1 MTDTKSEARFS
12 LDDVIVIRTPN
23 DCKMCERRVN
33 TYVENVKDWQ
43 RQYDEILAKHER
55 VLQMLEIA
63 TKALKRIAG
72 PRKKDGSYFYSIP
85 EIQKMGDDG
94 ADTDNARYALEK
106 IDKIESLK

>member
-55 VLQMLEIA
+55 VLQMLDIA
-63 TKALKRIAG
+63 EGAMTNCRMQFADMMSRVKAPDAWMIQELDEALDHIKGLK
-72 PRKKDGSYFYSIP
+72 K
-85 EIQKMGDDG
+85 
-94 ADTDNARYALEK
+94 
-106 IDKIESLK
+106 

>member
-43 RQYDEILAKHER
+43 RQYDKLVAKLSESER
-55 VLQMLEIA
+55 RLGIA
-63 TKALKRIAG
+63 R
-72 PRKKDGSYFYSIP
+72 
-85 EIQKMGDDG
+85 E
-94 ADTDNARYALEK
+94 ALEGLYK
-106 IDKIESLK
+106 RHLWMPGVGECICEHHILSAEVLSQITDESSERKPTDRSEG

>member
-1 MTDTKSEARFS
+1 MSDTKSEARFS

-63 TKALKRIAG
+63 EGAMTNCRMQFADMMSRVKAPDAWMIEELDQAIA
-72 PRKKDGSYFYSIP
+72 
-85 EIQKMGDDG
+85 Q
-94 ADTDNARYALEK
+94 
-106 IDKIESLK
+106 IESLK